1 MADEIHTLE
10 TNMFEKVDE
19 LLADTGK
26 ISIQTSL
33 RLSLQLQ
40 RTTAEALNSLVN
52 HIKIQ
57 NGRIGKLEKEV
68 TDLRNK
74 NIINW
79 ITANPKS
86 AIMWFVVTFFSL
98 EALAHEFTTSENIA
112 FVLGVLRKWAGL

>member
-1 MADEIHTLE
+1 MVDEIHTLE
-10 TNMFEKVDE
+10 TDMFEKVDE

-40 RTTAEALNSLVN
+40 RTTAEAMNSIVN

-57 NGRIGKLEKEV
+57 NGRIAKLETQTKE
-68 TDLRNK
+68 LSEK

-79 ITANPKS
+79 ILQNPKLS
-86 AIMWFVVTFFSL
+86 VL
-98 EALAHEFTTSENIA
+98 Y
-112 FVLGVLRKWAGL
+112 FVLFVLFIDVMVDSLTSANVIGILVSAGKKLIGL